1 MCVHN
6 HLKMHLFTDVR
17 EGKQWGMAEIT
28 MLSALF
34 SSIVKCLYLCYSFY
48 QIQKIKTSSAKRSS
62 YNFDKQKTSDLF
74 DLFRTRFSF
83 LTKTLIEQELQRIQN
98 LKTKSK
104 NCIIILEEH
113 DYSSKTFALTMY
125 FKKRKQCANVKDNA
139 HKSYMTFD
147 FYLPK
152 IFFFIKKQN
161 LFNYLFQKIIVFP
174 SKYLV
179 MDNNM
184 QVSYE
189 FFSKVSSVILY
200 SDYLFQTTDYLNIL
214 LPCRSLLMKNRF
226 FFFIWYFCEIDR
238 KQILK
243 MKGEIFNYLF
253 FLTQCFESPV
263 HTLQYSF
270 NFSYKKLAIKKNQ
283 KKKNLTKILIEIT
296 NKYLLSKYITFQR
309 FQFFM
314 MTSLSTHLPKIYNR
328 IKNNEKLSKIFTIG
342 IIVKSFVKMNQQNFI
357 TNLFSSILSI
367 FDFYDILS
375 IFSSVSR
382 QGGDLNWDCIS
393 QKKYYFLIKPFLNS
407 VLSCTSARILCKIKK
422 EKKRNKLEIAIRTEN
437 RKTAMYL
444 PIHISK
450 NKHSNWIF
458 WIPIE
463 FGYHH
468 YEIIWGNKK
477 TISLHQ
483 EFFFI
488 PTFFPNIFSF
498 DIRICQEKKLWEKLS
513 LFSSKRIVSKFVL
526 SLFFMG
532 LAEKEKLYIEKGN
545 DKHKHLWYNFYVRLF
560 WLFTTENIL
569 FFDMQIFLLFKFK
582 NISSIISTVFLDT
595 LCTMNLSLLDFSEF
609 HREKLLCDEYFFLS
623 LFLCRYNAFFFHYSN
638 FFEF

>member
-226 FFFIWYFCEIDR
+226 FFFIC
-238 KQILK
+238 
-243 MKGEIFNYLF
+243 
-253 FLTQCFESPV
+253 
-263 HTLQYSF
+263 
-270 NFSYKKLAIKKNQ
+270 
-283 KKKNLTKILIEIT
+283 
-296 NKYLLSKYITFQR
+296 
-309 FQFFM
+309 
-314 MTSLSTHLPKIYNR
+314 
-328 IKNNEKLSKIFTIG
+328 
-342 IIVKSFVKMNQQNFI
+342 
-357 TNLFSSILSI
+357 
-367 FDFYDILS
+367 
-375 IFSSVSR
+375 
-382 QGGDLNWDCIS
+382 
-393 QKKYYFLIKPFLNS
+393 
-407 VLSCTSARILCKIKK
+407 
-422 EKKRNKLEIAIRTEN
+422 
-437 RKTAMYL
+437 
-444 PIHISK
+444 
-450 NKHSNWIF
+450 
-458 WIPIE
+458 
-463 FGYHH
+463 
-468 YEIIWGNKK
+468 
-477 TISLHQ
+477 
-483 EFFFI
+483 
-488 PTFFPNIFSF
+488 
-498 DIRICQEKKLWEKLS
+498 
-513 LFSSKRIVSKFVL
+513 
-526 SLFFMG
+526 
-532 LAEKEKLYIEKGN
+532 
-545 DKHKHLWYNFYVRLF
+545 
-560 WLFTTENIL
+560 
-569 FFDMQIFLLFKFK
+569 
-582 NISSIISTVFLDT
+582 
-595 LCTMNLSLLDFSEF
+595 
-609 HREKLLCDEYFFLS
+609 YFF
-623 LFLCRYNAFFFHYSN
+623 
-638 FFEF
+638 